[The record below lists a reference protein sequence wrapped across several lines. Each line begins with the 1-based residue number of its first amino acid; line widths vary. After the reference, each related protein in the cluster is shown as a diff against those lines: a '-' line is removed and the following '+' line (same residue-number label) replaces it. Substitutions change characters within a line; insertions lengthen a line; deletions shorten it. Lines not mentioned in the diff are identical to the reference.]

1 VRIQE
6 NTVLQIVEY
15 GKSRLIEARTIHGF
29 LDVRRIGL
37 STRICY
43 LKSNWKLLSA
53 NKGLRE
59 KSKSIRYL
67 RIIIFVQPP
76 PLVTAAAAAE
86 EAAAAVIA
94 IPQRRRRSR
103 RSFFNSVPDV
113 LDPR

>member
-1 VRIQE
+1 MNCLNSTPLVYLPLLFG
-6 NTVLQIVEY
+6 TGHLKFLLIVEY

-67 RIIIFVQPP
+67 RIIILIRPP
-76 PLVTAAAAAE
+76 PLVTAAAAE
-86 EAAAAVIA
+86 EAARPAL
-94 IPQRRRRSR
+94 
-103 RSFFNSVPDV
+103 N
-113 LDPR
+113 